1 MVTNEK
7 IFFFHELVCCNYD
20 MLLWVYDPEFHVEY
34 SSADFKDMIST
45 MSFQP
50 AIEKH
55 LASGIYTPLVLEAK
69 IGLVWIVG
77 FEHKDGRL
85 KGIYLLGPSFTGRDT
100 PMTLLKKMD
109 NYGLSVKMRSTV
121 TKTVSEVPVL
131 PTNILSNYATML
143 HYTLNKEK
151 ISFNDISYSVPAHNK
166 NFNSLDMVPDE
177 HNGIWLNEQKFCSLI
192 ADGDP
197 NYMDALAK
205 SFSLSSGI
213 KADSGD
219 TLRNHKNNCLVL
231 LTLCSRAAIQGG
243 LNPSVAYSLNDYYAK
258 VLEECRSLGETTEFC
273 ANMLKDYVS
282 RVQEAKRA
290 SDLSPQIHSIC
301 YYIKQHLTES
311 LSISDLAGRVGYT
324 EYYFSHKF
332 KKEVGVSIKEFISNE
347 KIEQAKLLLSG
358 TTQSIQE
365 ISDSLAFSNRSYFYA
380 SFQKRTGISP
390 SEYRKKHGNLS

>member
-213 KADSGD
+213 KADSGID
-219 TLRNHKNNCLVL
+219 RTAGNQRLHPADAYHPPENIRYDAVSADSRIHKCCAEELSSPYIFL
-231 LTLCSRAAIQGG
+231 SSSPRRPSYAA
-243 LNPSVAYSLNDYYAK
+243 A
-258 VLEECRSLGETTEFC
+258 
-273 ANMLKDYVS
+273 
-282 RVQEAKRA
+282 
-290 SDLSPQIHSIC
+290 
-301 YYIKQHLTES
+301 HLPF
-311 LSISDLAGRVGYT
+311 G
-324 EYYFSHKF
+324 
-332 KKEVGVSIKEFISNE
+332 
-347 KIEQAKLLLSG
+347 
-358 TTQSIQE
+358 
-365 ISDSLAFSNRSYFYA
+365 
-380 SFQKRTGISP
+380 
-390 SEYRKKHGNLS
+390 